1 MKKIIS
7 FLTVLI
13 VIMLVGCATTSTTD
27 TFRFQVS
34 ELKLNVGETK
44 KLDLIMG
51 DFSKSEEIVAEQVDK
66 QAESGSVRVISA
78 ANGVIEIEATKVG
91 EVRFQAYIKNKTNV
105 KDTITITIENP
116 KVNMIKI
123 GSDSEDPAT
132 GKIEVY
138 IDETVTLKV
147 TSTPEIANAEFVYV
161 SGNETIA
168 KVDSNGVVTGM
179 NKGVTK
185 IYAYE
190 KNDPSFK
197 AEKEITVKYVDTAK
211 IETDKEQYTL
221 IAGETLQIKAVA
233 YDKNGETHGVEQTFR
248 YTSNNTR
255 LKISKEGVV
264 TCEKNGTYTVTIL
277 GGSIRKSVKVIV
289 EYPTEIKTDTIT
301 INKTTAK
308 VIFSNIFY
316 VQNLTGELVEESNII
331 TIDGAKTG
339 FTINGIGT
347 CKVRLTS
354 GEYTKVVTIVIVE

>member
-147 TSTPEIANAEFVYV
+147 TSTPEIAKAEFVYV

-264 TCEKNGTYTVTIL
+264 TCEKSGTYTVTIL

-331 TIDGAKTG
+331 TIDGTKTG